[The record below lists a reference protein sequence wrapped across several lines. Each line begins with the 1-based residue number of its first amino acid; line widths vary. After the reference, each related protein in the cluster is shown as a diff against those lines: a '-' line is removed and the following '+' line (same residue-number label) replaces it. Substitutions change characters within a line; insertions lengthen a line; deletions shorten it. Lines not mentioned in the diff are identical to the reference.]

1 MVCWYQV
8 LKVEVVFIKSS
19 ESQEL
24 WRKYEK
30 QRNRERTCIDAKLL
44 RKVIVITTKEKA
56 IVSF

>member
-8 LKVEVVFIKSS
+8 VKVDVVFIKSS

-44 RKVIVITTKEKA
+44 REVIVTTTKEKA

>member
-30 QRNRERTCIDAKLL
+30 QRNRERTGIDAKLL